1 MDKKE
6 KVAQLTLERE
16 ELNRLIGRGATFTVE
31 DVRFHVVKRFF
42 GLWRKKVPETYKR
55 EFRIEEPTLG
65 TLDRLARE
73 WVELEIDEEKLK
85 GTDGMR
91 AARTMAARHAMRC
104 AKVVAIAVLGSDYLI
119 PKSNKGGYVTY
130 KEDNKTLGVLT
141 ALFYR
146 TIKPSLLHQL
156 VILIST
162 MCNLADFINSIRLMS
177 CDRTTMPTL
186 VEGNPRG

>member
-6 KVAQLTLERE
+6 KVAQLTSERE

-31 DVRFHVVKRFF
+31 DVRFHVEKRFF

>member
-6 KVAQLTLERE
+6 KAAQLTLERE

-31 DVRFHVVKRFF
+31 DVRFHVEKRFF
-42 GLWRKKVPETYKR
+42 GLWRKKAPETYKR

-104 AKVVAIAVLGSDYLI
+104 AKVVAIAVMGSDYLI
-119 PKSNKGGYVTY
+119 PKFNKGGFVTY
-130 KEDNKTLGVLT
+130 KEDDKTLGVLT

-186 VEGNPRG
+186 VEENPRG